1 MKIQPIQN
9 NNTNFQGLHV
19 DKKIY
24 HQLGMGRSKN
34 IFLKNPE
41 IKKCAD
47 SFEVLVEKGKPIKR
61 NKIDSMMAFIE
72 QFSASSIGMCVGIGI
87 GAILPAYVGT
97 SITLTHVAYL
107 GMIGG
112 ILGLAGATGH
122 IIKKNNG
129 NDYEYNLQVGKN
141 IKQPLFGKKE
151 LLTPLT
157 NKYPIIKY
165 LDLKQI
171 SDIFEQAKIND
182 EQKFINIINRHKLNN
197 LLEPKNILAILE
209 DKRIKQRYSNGE
221 AFNYKLTNNNDD
233 TLLTKFFDIV
243 PTNEN
248 IKDYTKILEIMK
260 NTKNIN
266 YNQKDSNEIS
276 IIEKILNSENL
287 ETLDFVKNI
296 NFNYQREIDF
306 AFKNIKNL
314 EFKYKIKNLKI
325 QYPNI
330 MEAIEIGTDKAL
342 EAVFQEFKSPF
353 CNIGKILNN
362 SYNKVPLNNFNN
374 VIRYLNAHTS
384 NLSNKK
390 RKNYEHFKQQH
401 NML

>member
-1 MKIQPIQN
+1 MKIQTIQN

-24 HQLGMGRSKN
+24 RQLGMGRSKN

-47 SFEVLVEKGKPIKR
+47 SFEVLVEKSKPIKR
-61 NKIDSMMAFIE
+61 NKIDSMIAFIE
-72 QFSASSIGMCVGIGI
+72 QLSASSIGMSLGIGI
-87 GAILPAYVGT
+87 GAILPAYMGT

-171 SDIFEQAKIND
+171 SDIFEQAK
-182 EQKFINIINRHKLNN
+182 
-197 LLEPKNILAILE
+197 
-209 DKRIKQRYSNGE
+209 
-221 AFNYKLTNNNDD
+221 
-233 TLLTKFFDIV
+233 
-243 PTNEN
+243 
-248 IKDYTKILEIMK
+248 KI
-260 NTKNIN
+260 
-266 YNQKDSNEIS
+266 Y
-276 IIEKILNSENL
+276 
-287 ETLDFVKNI
+287 
-296 NFNYQREIDF
+296 
-306 AFKNIKNL
+306 
-314 EFKYKIKNLKI
+314 
-325 QYPNI
+325 
-330 MEAIEIGTDKAL
+330 
-342 EAVFQEFKSPF
+342 
-353 CNIGKILNN
+353 
-362 SYNKVPLNNFNN
+362 
-374 VIRYLNAHTS
+374 
-384 NLSNKK
+384 
-390 RKNYEHFKQQH
+390 
-401 NML
+401 